1 MLQLA
6 EEFEDEGVATAICR
20 SLKLIFKS
28 DAAYDRICEKY
39 PSMGEFLSQ
48 LVSADYNQSQGVVA
62 EGLMALDVLLRRPHY
77 IRLIGAH
84 WHNQILALKS
94 MPKHQA

>member
-1 MLQLA
+1 
-6 EEFEDEGVATAICR
+6 
-20 SLKLIFKS
+20 
-28 DAAYDRICEKY
+28 
-39 PSMGEFLSQ
+39 MGEFLSQ

-77 IRLIGAH
+77 VRLIGAH
-84 WHNQILALKS
+84 WHNQILALKG